1 MKNIYKSLFI
11 SGFPVF
17 SLIIFIKT
25 IINIDFNINE
35 IGLLI
40 SSLTVI
46 VFFSMLFIKP
56 VARTTKNLQ
65 FYSTFIVIGFVL
77 NLFNFEQKSLLI
89 AVILTLGWLA
99 YLTWYSSFNFRNTSI
114 LDVGKTLPNFTL
126 KNSQEED
133 ISIDNLSGNF
143 NIFIFYRGNWCP
155 LCMAQIQEV
164 VNQYKELEKRNTN
177 MVLISSQPHKFT
189 ENLAKKHKVPFHF
202 LVDNDNIVAKQLG
215 ILHKNGL
222 PAGFQV
228 FGYDADVILPTVLIT
243 DKNNKIIFADLTD
256 NYRVRPEPENFIKV
270 IDNYNN

>member
-133 ISIDNLSGNF
+133 ISIDNLSGDF

-164 VNQYKELEKRNTN
+164 VNQYKELEKRNTI

-202 LVDNDNIVAKQLG
+202 LVDSDNIVAKQLG

-256 NYRVRPEPENFIKV
+256 NYRVRPEPETFIKV

>member
-99 YLTWYSSFNFRNTSI
+99 YLTWYSSFNFRNTPI

-133 ISIDNLSGNF
+133 ISIDNLSGDF

-164 VNQYKELEKRNTN
+164 VNQYKELEKRNTT
-177 MVLISSQPHKFT
+177 MVLISSQPHKYT
-189 ENLAKKHKVPFHF
+189 EKLAKKHKVPFQF

-256 NYRVRPEPENFIKV
+256 NYRVRPEPETFIKV

>member
-1 MKNIYKSLFI
+1 MKNITKSLFI

-17 SLIIFIKT
+17 SLIIFIKK

-126 KNSQEED
+126 KNNQEED
-133 ISIDNLSGNF
+133 ISIDNLSGDF

-177 MVLISSQPHKFT
+177 TVLISSQPHKFT

-202 LVDNDNIVAKQLG
+202 LVDSDNIVAKQLG

-222 PAGFQV
+222 PAGFQI

-256 NYRVRPEPENFIKV
+256 NYRVRPEPETFIKV

>member
-1 MKNIYKSLFI
+1 MKNITKSLFI

-46 VFFSMLFIKP
+46 VFFSMLFIKS

-126 KNSQEED
+126 KNNQEED
-133 ISIDNLSGNF
+133 ISIDNLSGDF

-155 LCMAQIQEV
+155 LCMAQIQKV
-164 VNQYKELEKRNTN
+164 VNQYNKLEKRNTN
-177 MVLISSQPHKFT
+177 IVLISSQPHKFT

-202 LVDNDNIVAKQLG
+202 LVDSNNIVAKQLG

-256 NYRVRPEPENFIKV
+256 NYRVRPEPETFIKV

>member
-126 KNSQEED
+126 KNNQEED
-133 ISIDNLSGNF
+133 ISIDNLSGDF

-164 VNQYKELEKRNTN
+164 VNQYRELEKRNTN

-202 LVDNDNIVAKQLG
+202 LVDSDNIVAKQLG

-228 FGYDADVILPTVLIT
+228 FGYDTDVILPTVLIT

-256 NYRVRPEPENFIKV
+256 NYRIRPEPETFIKV

>member
-126 KNSQEED
+126 KNNQEED
-133 ISIDNLSGNF
+133 ISIDNLSGDF

-202 LVDNDNIVAKQLG
+202 LVDSDNIVAKQLG

-256 NYRVRPEPENFIKV
+256 NYRVRPEPETFIRV

>member
-65 FYSTFIVIGFVL
+65 FYSIFIVIGFVL

-99 YLTWYSSFNFRNTSI
+99 YLTWYSSFNFRNTPI

-133 ISIDNLSGNF
+133 ISIDNLSGDF

-228 FGYDADVILPTVLIT
+228 FGYEADVILPTVLIT

-256 NYRVRPEPENFIKV
+256 NYRVRPEPETFIKV

>member
-1 MKNIYKSLFI
+1 MKNITKSLFI

-46 VFFSMLFIKP
+46 VFFSMLFIKS

-99 YLTWYSSFNFRNTSI
+99 YLTWYSSFNFRDASI
-114 LDVGKTLPNFTL
+114 LSVGKTLPNFTL

-133 ISIDNLSGNF
+133 ISIDNLSGDF

-189 ENLAKKHKVPFHF
+189 ENLAKKHKVPFQF
-202 LVDNDNIVAKQLG
+202 LVDSDNIVAKQLG

-228 FGYDADVILPTVLIT
+228 FGYEADVILPTVLIT

-256 NYRVRPEPENFIKV
+256 NYRVRPEPETFIKV

>member
-133 ISIDNLSGNF
+133 ISIDNLSGDF

-164 VNQYKELEKRNTN
+164 VNQYKELEKRNTT
-177 MVLISSQPHKFT
+177 MILISSQPHKFT
-189 ENLAKKHKVPFHF
+189 ENLAKKHKVPFQF

-228 FGYDADVILPTVLIT
+228 FGYEADVILPTVLIT

-256 NYRVRPEPENFIKV
+256 NYRVRPEPETFIKV

>member
-40 SSLTVI
+40 LSLTVI

-65 FYSTFIVIGFVL
+65 FYSTFIVIGFAL

-114 LDVGKTLPNFTL
+114 LDLGKTLPNFTL
-126 KNSQEED
+126 KNNQEED
-133 ISIDNLSGNF
+133 ISIDNLSGDF

-228 FGYDADVILPTVLIT
+228 FGYEADVILPTVLIT

-256 NYRVRPEPENFIKV
+256 NYRVRPEPETFIKV

>member
-99 YLTWYSSFNFRNTSI
+99 YLTWYSSFNFRDASI
-114 LDVGKTLPNFTL
+114 LSVGKTLPNFIL

-133 ISIDNLSGNF
+133 ISIDNLSGDF

-202 LVDNDNIVAKQLG
+202 LVDSNNIVAKQLG

>member
-1 MKNIYKSLFI
+1 MKNITKSLFI

-89 AVILTLGWLA
+89 EVILTLGWLA

-126 KNSQEED
+126 KNNQEED
-133 ISIDNLSGNF
+133 ISIDNLSGDF

-202 LVDNDNIVAKQLG
+202 LVDSDNIVAKQLG

-256 NYRVRPEPENFIKV
+256 NYRVRPEPETFIKV

>member
-1 MKNIYKSLFI
+1 MKNITKSLFV

-25 IINIDFNINE
+25 IINTDFNINE

-56 VARTTKNLQ
+56 VARTTKKLQ

-99 YLTWYSSFNFRNTSI
+99 HLTWYSSFNFRNTSI

-133 ISIDNLSGNF
+133 ISIDNLPGDF

-202 LVDNDNIVAKQLG
+202 LVDSNNIVAKQLG

-222 PAGFQV
+222 PAGFQI

-256 NYRVRPEPENFIKV
+256 NYRVRPEPETFIKV

>member
-114 LDVGKTLPNFTL
+114 LDLGKTLPNFTL
-126 KNSQEED
+126 KNNQKED
-133 ISIDNLSGNF
+133 ISIDNLSGDF

-228 FGYDADVILPTVLIT
+228 FGYEADVILPTVLIT

-256 NYRVRPEPENFIKV
+256 NYRVRPEPETFIKV